1 VNRLLPASF
10 RSRANYALAVLS
22 EVLWPLLWLLG
33 RLVSGR
39 PSPREEWR
47 RGVLLGADH
56 IGDVLYRTASLP
68 GLAEATPGCV
78 WSWLCGP
85 PADEIIEADPLIA
98 GGCVRLP
105 LGVEGTPFLKLV
117 STLRRGRYDV
127 ALCYDT
133 GQYWKLSLATALAGI
148 PARIGYVHKGFSG
161 LVTHP
166 VAIRWPQPF
175 PAYFRDL
182 VAQLAGKPPGAGE
195 LRPRISTTP
204 GDEAAASRFWKEKGL
219 DQGKMVLACA
229 FFSRQPK
236 TYPLSEFAEIV
247 RRVGR
252 RHEVAWLFLGSLAER
267 KKWECFLKENDL
279 DGVVLAGELGIR
291 SLAALLGRC
300 RALFAADSGVRHI
313 ADAVGIPVVFASNPQ
328 SFRTETGVYMDGE
341 TDIALADGYGLDVE
355 KAEGVLCTLLS
366 SSLLTKTGGSL

>member
-1 VNRLLPASF
+1 MSRLLPASF
-10 RSRANYALAVLS
+10 RSRANYGLAVVS
-22 EVLWPLLWLLG
+22 EVLRPLLWLLG
-33 RLVSGR
+33 RIVAGR
-39 PSPREEWR
+39 PAPRESWR

-85 PADEIIEADPLIA
+85 PADEIVGADPLVA

-105 LGVEGTPFLKLV
+105 LGMAGTPFLKLV
-117 STLRRGRYDV
+117 STLRQGRYDV

-133 GQYWKLSLATALAGI
+133 GQYWKLSLAAALAGI

-166 VAIRWPQPF
+166 VAIRCPQPF

-195 LRPRISTTP
+195 LRPRITTTP
-204 GDEAAASRFWKEKGL
+204 GDEAAAARFWEEKGL
-219 DQGKMVLACA
+219 GGKTVLACA

-236 TYPLSEFAEIV
+236 TYRLAEFAEIL
-247 RRVGR
+247 RRIGR
-252 RHEVAWLFLGSLAER
+252 RDEVIWLFLGSLPER
-267 KKWECFLKENDL
+267 EKWESFLKETGL
-279 DGVVLAGELGIR
+279 DGVVMAGELEIR

-300 RALFAADSGVRHI
+300 RALFAADSGIRHI
-313 ADAVGIPVVFASNPQ
+313 ANAAGVPVVFASNPQ
-328 SFRTETGVYMDGE
+328 SCRIETGVYVAGE
-341 TDIALADGYGLDVE
+341 TDVALADGSGLDIE
-355 KAEGVLCTLLS
+355 KAARVLCALLVES
-366 SSLLTKTGGSL
+366 HRSLGG